1 MLGFFTKWGSVG
13 VLQSRATVITK
24 KDSFLCYK
32 AGQMILQS
40 KAGIIKR
47 GKFYYEVRAG
57 ITKRGKIYYTMGS
70 VLQKGE
76 IIRK

>member
-1 MLGFFTKWGSVG
+1 MYYKVG
-13 VLQSRATVITK
+13 QQSLQRRTV
-24 KDSFLCYK
+24 FLCYK

-40 KAGIIKR
+40 KAGIIKW

-57 ITKRGKIYYTMGS
+57 ITKRGKIYYTMGP